1 MVSPSI
7 SSSAGA
13 KNHQL
18 YASFACAMMTSELI
32 MPKTL
37 KTQKEK
43 NEYRNPIKG
52 IES

>member
-1 MVSPSI
+1 
-7 SSSAGA
+7 
-13 KNHQL
+13 
-18 YASFACAMMTSELI
+18 MMTSELI

-52 IES
+52 IERFRYSFRS